1 MLVMLASVS
10 GAPGVSAAAVGLAA
24 LWPNGPGLVVEA
36 DPCGGVL
43 AARFGVAQEPGLAGL
58 AAASRHGL
66 PSGGPARFVQP
77 LPLGVHAVVGPG
89 AADTC
94 AQAVSVLSARP
105 DVMAGLAPVVV
116 LDAGRLYPGS
126 PAHALLPRVNVLVVV
141 TAGDTAHLDHVD
153 TRLPA
158 LRAQMRSPHL
168 GVAVCGK
175 GSYEP
180 REISGRLGAPVWA
193 HLPADRW
200 GAAVLTG
207 RLAGPAWTR
216 TRLAQGLRGLGAV
229 LAALPPRQPGAA
241 RAALEVVR

>member
-24 LWPNGPGLVVEA
+24 LWPGGPGVVVEA

-66 PSGGPARFVQP
+66 PAGGPARFAQP
-77 LPLGVHAVVGPG
+77 LPPGVHAVVGPG

-105 DVMAGLAPVVV
+105 DVVAGLAPVVI

-126 PAHALLPRVNVLVVV
+126 PAWGLVPRVSVLVVV
-141 TAGDTAHLDHVD
+141 TAGDTEHLDHVD

-168 GVAVCGK
+168 GVAVCGRSAY
-175 GSYEP
+175 GP
-180 REISGRLGAPVWA
+180 REVSGRLGAPVWA

-216 TRLAQGLRGLGAV
+216 TRLAQALRGLAAA
-229 LAALPPRQPGAA
+229 LAAPPRQPAA
-241 RAALEVVR
+241 AGAALEVAR

>member
-10 GAPGVSAAAVGLAA
+10 GAPGVSTAALGLAA
-24 LWPNGPGLVVEA
+24 LWPGRPGLVAEV

-43 AARFGVAQEPGLAGL
+43 GARFGVPQEPGLAGL

-66 PSGGPARFVQP
+66 PSGGLARFVQP
-77 LPLGVHAVVGPG
+77 LPLGVHAMVGPG

-105 DVMAGLAPVVV
+105 DVVAGLAPVVI
-116 LDAGRLYPGS
+116 LDAGRLYSGS
-126 PAHALLPRVNVLVVV
+126 PAHGLLPRVDALVVV
-141 TAGDTAHLDHVD
+141 TAGDTEHLDHVD

-158 LRAQMRSPHL
+158 IRAAMRTSRL
-168 GVAVCGK
+168 GVVVSGK
-175 GSYEP
+175 GVYEP
-180 REISGRLGAPVWA
+180 REISGRLGVPVWA
-193 HLPADRW
+193 YLPTDRW

-216 TRLAQGLRGLGAV
+216 TRLALALRGLGV
-229 LAALPPRQPGAA
+229 ALSAPPPPQPGAT